1 MLNIH
6 EVKAHNHKVALKA
19 SDKLIDRLDPI
30 MIVADEERRAKR
42 LAKRN
47 IPTCKPDERAPR
59 KIYMG
64 GKRATGATAHN
75 ARSAMPAQ
83 NYMRE
88 YLRGE
93 RS

>member
-64 GKRATGATAHN
+64 GKSVGMGAHN
-75 ARSAMPAQ
+75 ARSAMPKSNAL
-83 NYMRE
+83 RE